1 MYDGSFNYVRIDF
14 FVLAINATEHKVTTS
29 ITAAIE
35 MSAAL
40 LNSGT
45 FGVEVAEVVGLAEAD
60 AVGLDD
66 ADVVL
71 TYTFPV

>member
-1 MYDGSFNYVRIDF
+1 
-14 FVLAINATEHKVTTS
+14 
-29 ITAAIE
+29 
-35 MSAAL
+35 MSTAL

-71 TYTFPV
+71 TYTFPVRTAVKPLFVIVK

>member
-1 MYDGSFNYVRIDF
+1 
-14 FVLAINATEHKVTTS
+14 
-29 ITAAIE
+29 

-45 FGVEVAEVVGLAEAD
+45 VGEGFAEAVGLAV
-60 AVGLDD
+60 AVALGLDD
-66 ADVVL
+66 AVGAGVGDAEVVL

>member
-1 MYDGSFNYVRIDF
+1 MQR
-14 FVLAINATEHKVTTS
+14 VTA
-29 ITAAIE
+29 TAAAATK
-35 MSAAL
+35 MSATL

-45 FGVEVAEVVGLAEAD
+45 FGVEVAEVLGLAEAD

>member
-1 MYDGSFNYVRIDF
+1 
-14 FVLAINATEHKVTTS
+14 
-29 ITAAIE
+29 

>member
-1 MYDGSFNYVRIDF
+1 MCRF
-14 FVLAINATEHKVTTS
+14 FAANSTVQRVTA
-29 ITAAIE
+29 TAAAANK

-45 FGVEVAEVVGLAEAD
+45 VGVGVADVVGLAEAD
-60 AVGLDD
+60 AVVVAVAVGLGLDD